1 MRVTIEFLVSFFLL
15 VGGFFGL
22 VGAIGLVRLPDFLMR
37 LHGPTKATTLGVG
50 GVLIAAMLYFVGSG
64 RWVVH
69 ELLITAFLFVTA
81 PVSALMLAKAGIHG
95 RLASRAPLPPP
106 ETDEEKAG

>member
-1 MRVTIEFLVSFFLL
+1 
-15 VGGFFGL
+15 
-22 VGAIGLVRLPDFLMR
+22 
-37 LHGPTKATTLGVG
+37 
-50 GVLIAAMLYFVGSG
+50 
-64 RWVVH
+64 VVH